1 MPTDPFVNP
10 DLDDRPRHHQNLPA
24 GVALPPADRWTG
36 GRPGDLP
43 AGQPHGA
50 LLGEPGPNV
59 GYAYTLVERNRERL
73 QLAANEDPDDA
84 AAVVAEVAAKR
95 AAALGRAPVV
105 GDVEVAMAILGYDST
120 PDDELAS
127 TRSRVV
133 RGAAHEYP
141 LRRRLVD
148 AVPFDLLRRPRGELG
163 PAVDDWRARLAEIA
177 RAGH

>member
-36 GRPGDLP
+36 GRPGDLA

-73 QLAANEDPDDA
+73 QLAANEDANDA
-84 AAVVAEVAAKR
+84 AAVVAEIAAKR
-95 AAALGRAPVV
+95 SAALGRAPVI
-105 GDVEVAMAILGYDST
+105 GDIEVAMAILGYDGK

-127 TRSRVV
+127 TRARAV
-133 RGAAHEYP
+133 RGASHEYP
-141 LRRRLVD
+141 VRRRLVD

-163 PAVDDWRARLAEIA
+163 PAADDWRARLAEIA
-177 RAGH
+177 GAGH